1 MKIFLIKIFIIFFSI
16 SLTVSFA
23 QTNQNIQDSVY
34 AKNFLMTNLFSDV
47 NLANLNSVANYN
59 SSFGKFSLS
68 LGNYYMSNVSKLDQN
83 FFRDYNNFRF
93 LINYNV
99 KKNFAAGIG
108 FQNKFL
114 TDDKNIETNRN
125 NSSYYFTNLD
135 LKLKTWI

>member
-1 MKIFLIKIFIIFFSI
+1 
-16 SLTVSFA
+16 
-23 QTNQNIQDSVY
+23 
-34 AKNFLMTNLFSDV
+34 MTNLFRDV

-68 LGNYYMSNVSKLDQN
+68 LCNYYMSNVSKLDQN

-135 LKLKTWI
+135 LKFNDNVIVNSKLGFKSILFFSITISELSLHGKK

>member
-1 MKIFLIKIFIIFFSI
+1 
-16 SLTVSFA
+16 
-23 QTNQNIQDSVY
+23 
-34 AKNFLMTNLFSDV
+34 MTNLFSDV

-99 KKNFAAGIG
+99 KKNFDAGIG

-135 LKLKTWI
+135 LKFKDNVILNSKLGFKTEDQIGEYNTGFSGLLTGIAENYLYKD